1 MPNQKNIDVVENL
14 TGKFKNSSAMYFAK
28 YTGMNV
34 AQASDLRMKFVDN
47 DVDFLVSKNT
57 LAKIAAKNA
66 GFEDLFDNILSGQI
80 GIAYAGSDPTS
91 PARVIKEFSKDN
103 ESLEVVGLYFDGT
116 LYDPSKYKELANL
129 PTKDVLVTK
138 FIYALNAP
146 MSNMALLLNASMSK
160 LACTLKSLENQKKI
174 KFNNKGKLKMAKI
187 SKDDVLSYLETA
199 NMLEISELIK
209 DIEDK
214 FNVSAAAPV
223 AVAGGQLLEH
233 LLKAQLK
240 KSLTLRLN

>member
-1 MPNQKNIDVVENL
+1 MPNQKNIDIVENL
-14 TGKFKNSSAMYFAK
+14 TGKFRNSSAMYFAK

-57 LAKIAAKNA
+57 LVKIAAKNA

-103 ESLEVVGLYFDGT
+103 DSFEVVGLYFDGN

-146 MSNMALLLNASMSK
+146 MSNMALLLNASMSQ
-160 LACTLKSLENQKKI
+160 LASALKSLENKK
-174 KFNNKGKLKMAKI
+174 K
-187 SKDDVLSYLETA
+187 
-199 NMLEISELIK
+199 
-209 DIEDK
+209 
-214 FNVSAAAPV
+214 
-223 AVAGGQLLEH
+223 
-233 LLKAQLK
+233 
-240 KSLTLRLN
+240 